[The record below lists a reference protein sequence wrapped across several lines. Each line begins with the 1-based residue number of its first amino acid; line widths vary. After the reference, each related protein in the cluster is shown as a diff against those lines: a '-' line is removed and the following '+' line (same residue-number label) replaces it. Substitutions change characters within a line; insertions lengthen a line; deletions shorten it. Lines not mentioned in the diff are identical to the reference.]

1 MKKIFNLSI
10 CMLFCITLFACTG
23 PGTGPGG
30 VYTERDRQ
38 RDQTNTALAIGA
50 AAVGTAV
57 VGTAVYN
64 AGRHDAY
71 QPPPPG
77 EPGYR
82 PPPSTHRPPPPP
94 PRRY

>member
-1 MKKIFNLSI
+1 MKKLLNLSI
-10 CMLFCITLFACTG
+10 CFLFCISLLACTG

-30 VYTERDRQ
+30 VYTEADRQ

-71 QPPPPG
+71 HPPPG
-77 EPGYR
+77 PGYR
-82 PPPSTHRPPPPP
+82 PPPPPYRPPPPP
-94 PRRY
+94 PRRW